1 MVQYPIE
8 DTWLLHFELVTL
20 ADYRWSR
27 VDAENRPIPRHLAAR
42 STQRLKC
49 SDYYVGCVFV
59 VASRQPI
66 EEVGWEHLDVPYI
79 FNLKWSRKSR
89 LKDLLQQFR
98 EHLEKLQEIW
108 NILDEIDKS
117 LWVIDLKNPSR
128 ANVCRQINLGY
139 NCIIMLSIHID
150 DPSSLPECRFMGS
163 DPMVNSLRKTW
174 QRNSKRWNKD
184 KPFVENVANLL
195 ETQLPRPPE
204 HENNYQQ
211 VECGICYA
219 QFLPI
224 DEELGAKSGG
234 GTDYTCDNSSCSKAF
249 HSVCLGD
256 WLRSITTT
264 RQTCAVHM
272 VHTAQRNTDL
282 FAICYCDKS
291 WELSYDVLFGNCPYC
306 SEPVAVKI
314 SIARKISA
322 RSTSSRPGG
331 LLVRL
336 LLQRFLRTQTS
347 QSTPVVFPAQTFRR
361 SSQISRPPLNPS
373 FPLFSRRYGTLT
385 AALWFWGKRGCRGSV
400 RFCVL
405 RHSSGESVA
414 VVPRFSG
421 WGACLANCRRPGLLA
436 SRPLAGMTL
445 CLLREVGLAD
455 DVLVDER
462 DTSAPV
468 PPRTRLLRNTPVR
481 GTLLSDIC
489 SPRLVSSTYFSQTI
503 TVSLVLNDSGI

>member
-1 MVQYPIE
+1 MVKKIKIE
-8 DTWLLHFELVTL
+8 
-20 ADYRWSR
+20 R
-27 VDAENRPIPRHLAAR
+27 LAAAVQGGV
-42 STQRLKC
+42 STTYSLTQ
-49 SDYYVGCVFV
+49 
-59 VASRQPI
+59 
-66 EEVGWEHLDVPYI
+66 
-79 FNLKWSRKSR
+79 
-89 LKDLLQQFR
+89 
-98 EHLEKLQEIW
+98 HLEKLQEIW

-128 ANVCRQINLGY
+128 ANVCRQVNLGY

-264 RQTCAVHM
+264 RQGIP
-272 VHTAQRNTDL
+272 
-282 FAICYCDKS
+282 ICLPFVIVTKS

-314 SIARKISA
+314 SIARK
-322 RSTSSRPGG
+322 
-331 LLVRL
+331 
-336 LLQRFLRTQTS
+336 
-347 QSTPVVFPAQTFRR
+347 
-361 SSQISRPPLNPS
+361 
-373 FPLFSRRYGTLT
+373 
-385 AALWFWGKRGCRGSV
+385 
-400 RFCVL
+400 
-405 RHSSGESVA
+405 
-414 VVPRFSG
+414 
-421 WGACLANCRRPGLLA
+421 
-436 SRPLAGMTL
+436 
-445 CLLREVGLAD
+445 
-455 DVLVDER
+455 
-462 DTSAPV
+462 
-468 PPRTRLLRNTPVR
+468 
-481 GTLLSDIC
+481 
-489 SPRLVSSTYFSQTI
+489 
-503 TVSLVLNDSGI
+503 

>member
-8 DTWLLHFELVTL
+8 DTWLLHFELEQ
-20 ADYRWSR
+20 SR
-27 VDAENRPIPRHLAAR
+27 CTESANSSSFSR
-42 STQRLKC
+42 SVY
-49 SDYYVGCVFV
+49 SE
-59 VASRQPI
+59 I
-66 EEVGWEHLDVPYI
+66 EEVGWEHLVRLSEDLKFLSFRVIDKKGRVHCMEIQLDKNYPRSPPSISADVPYI

-256 WLRSITTT
+256 WLRSITTA
-264 RQTCAVHM
+264 R
-272 VHTAQRNTDL
+272 
-282 FAICYCDKS
+282 K
-291 WELSYDVLFGNCPYC
+291 SYDVLFGNCPYC

-314 SIARKISA
+314 SIARK
-322 RSTSSRPGG
+322 
-331 LLVRL
+331 
-336 LLQRFLRTQTS
+336 
-347 QSTPVVFPAQTFRR
+347 
-361 SSQISRPPLNPS
+361 
-373 FPLFSRRYGTLT
+373 
-385 AALWFWGKRGCRGSV
+385 
-400 RFCVL
+400 
-405 RHSSGESVA
+405 
-414 VVPRFSG
+414 
-421 WGACLANCRRPGLLA
+421 
-436 SRPLAGMTL
+436 
-445 CLLREVGLAD
+445 
-455 DVLVDER
+455 
-462 DTSAPV
+462 
-468 PPRTRLLRNTPVR
+468 
-481 GTLLSDIC
+481 
-489 SPRLVSSTYFSQTI
+489 
-503 TVSLVLNDSGI
+503 